1 MATTRAYY
9 DDPYCREWTARI
21 VRRVPGDGRVG
32 LVLDR
37 TYFYP
42 GGGGQPPDAGTIGG
56 QPLLEITEADDLVH
70 WVAQDPGADT
80 VPCALDWQRRL
91 DHMQQHTG
99 QHILSAAFE
108 RVLDADTVSFHLGE
122 DVVSIDIARVGLT
135 DDDLRR
141 VEHAANDVVMRDIPV
156 ATHYF
161 EPDQPIPLPLRKPPA
176 VEGTVRIVAVEGV
189 DYSPCG
195 GTHCART
202 GEVGPIKIVR
212 AERRGQETR
221 IYFLCGWRALQ
232 DYQRK
237 HAIVSSM
244 AAHFTVAD
252 AELPDAVGRLEDEAH
267 ALRKALEHAQ
277 ARLFDLEAARLLES
291 AESIGG
297 VRVVARVFDDCNGEA
312 VKRLALHLAAQG
324 RCVALLAS
332 RTDRVQV
339 AFARSEDVGY
349 DMAALLR
356 QVAPMFGGRGGGQ
369 PQIAQGGGTDTA
381 RIDDALR
388 HAVNLL
394 AANLLKEG

>member
-1 MATTRAYY
+1 METVRGYY
-9 DDPYCREWTARI
+9 EDPYCREWTATI
-21 VRRVPGDGRVG
+21 LRRLPGAGRVG

-37 TYFYP
+37 TFFYP

-56 QPLLEITEADDLVH
+56 QRLLEITEDGDLVH
-70 WVAQDPGADT
+70 WVAEDPGADT
-80 VPCALDWQRRL
+80 VPCALDWARRW

-122 DVVSIDIARVGLT
+122 DMVSIDVARVGLT

-141 VEHAANDVVMRDIPV
+141 VERAANEVVMGDLPV
-156 ATHYF
+156 GVRYF
-161 EPDQPIPLPLRKPPA
+161 EPGQPIPLPLRKPPV

-202 GEVGPIKIVR
+202 GEVGLIKIVR

-221 IYFLCGWRALQ
+221 IYFLCGWRALE

-237 HAIVSSM
+237 HAMVSSL

-252 AELPDAVGRLEDEAH
+252 AELADAVGRLEDEAR
-267 ALRKALEHAQ
+267 ALRKALEHTQ
-277 ARLFDLEAARLLES
+277 ARLFELEAAHLLAG
-291 AESIGG
+291 AERVGD
-297 VRVVARVFDDCNGEA
+297 VRVVARVFDDRNGEA

-339 AFARSEDVGY
+339 AFARSDDVGY

-356 QVAPMFGGRGGGQ
+356 QVAPIFGGRGGGQ
-369 PQIAQGGGTDTA
+369 PQIAQGGGTDAA
-381 RIDDALR
+381 RIEEAIR
-388 HAVNLL
+388 HAVS
-394 AANLLKEG
+394 LLKEG

>member
-1 MATTRAYY
+1 MGTLRAY
-9 DDPYCREWTARI
+9 DADSHCREWMATI
-21 VRRVPGDGRVG
+21 VRRVPGEGRVG
-32 LVLDR
+32 LVLDP

-42 GGGGQPPDAGTIGG
+42 GGGGQPPDGGTIGG
-56 QPLLEITEADDLVH
+56 QAVLGITEDGDPIH
-70 WVAQDPGADT
+70 WVAEDPGGDT
-80 VPCALDWQRRL
+80 VACALDWPRRL

-108 RVLDADTVSFHLGE
+108 QMLDADTVSFHLGE
-122 DVVSIDIARVGLT
+122 DAVSIDIARVGLT
-135 DDDLRR
+135 DDDLRH
-141 VEHAANDVVMRDIPV
+141 VEQAANDVVMRDLPV
-156 ATHYF
+156 RIYHF
-161 EPDQPIPLPLRKPPA
+161 EPGQPIPLPLRKPPA

-202 GEVGPIKIVR
+202 GEVGLIKIVR

-221 IYFLCGWRALQ
+221 IYFLCGWRALE

-252 AELPDAVGRLEDEAH
+252 AELADAVARLEEEARS
-267 ALRKALEHAQ
+267 LRKALEHAQ
-277 ARLFDLEAARLLES
+277 ARLFELEAATLLES
-291 AESIGG
+291 AEFIGG
-297 VRVVARVFDDCNGEA
+297 ARVVARVFDDRDADA
-312 VKRLALHLAAQG
+312 VKRLALHLAKQG

-332 RTDRVQV
+332 RGDRVQV
-339 AFARSEDVGY
+339 AFARSDDVGY

-356 QVAPMFGGRGGGQ
+356 EVAPIFGGRGGGQ
-369 PQIAQGGGTDTA
+369 PQIAQGGGTDPTH
-381 RIDDALR
+381 IDEALR

-394 AANLLKEG
+394 KER

>member
-1 MATTRAYY
+1 MGTLRAY
-9 DDPYCREWTARI
+9 DTDSHCREWMATI
-21 VRRVPGDGRVG
+21 VRRIPGEGRVG

-42 GGGGQPPDAGTIGG
+42 GGGGQPPDGGTIGG
-56 QPLLEITEADDLVH
+56 QAVLDITEDGDPIH
-70 WVAQDPGADT
+70 WVAEDPRGDT
-80 VPCALDWQRRL
+80 VACALDWPRRL

-108 RVLDADTVSFHLGE
+108 QMLDADTVSFHLGE
-122 DVVSIDIARVGLT
+122 DVVSIDIVRVGLA

-141 VEHAANDVVMRDIPV
+141 VEQAANDVVMRDLPV
-156 ATHYF
+156 SIYHF
-161 EPDQPIPLPLRKPPA
+161 EPGQPILLPLRKPPA

-202 GEVGPIKIVR
+202 GEVGLIKIVR

-221 IYFLCGWRALQ
+221 IYFLCGWRALE

-252 AELPDAVGRLEDEAH
+252 AELADAVARLEDEARS
-267 ALRKALEHAQ
+267 LRKALEHAQ
-277 ARLFDLEAARLLES
+277 ARLFELEAATLLES
-291 AESIGG
+291 AEFIGG
-297 VRVVARVFDDCNGEA
+297 ARVVARVFDDRDA
-312 VKRLALHLAAQG
+312 DTVKRLALHLARQG

-332 RTDRVQV
+332 RGERVQV
-339 AFARSEDVGY
+339 AFARSDDVGY

-356 QVAPMFGGRGGGQ
+356 EVAPIFGGRGGGQ
-369 PQIAQGGGTDTA
+369 PQIAQGGGTDPT
-381 RIDDALR
+381 RIDEALR

-394 AANLLKEG
+394 KER

>member
-1 MATTRAYY
+1 MGTVRAYY
-9 DDPYCREWTARI
+9 EDPYCREWAATI
-21 VRRVPGDGRVG
+21 VRRVRGERRVG

-37 TYFYP
+37 TCFYP

-56 QPLLEITEADDLVH
+56 QPLVEITEEDDLIH
-70 WVAQDPGADT
+70 WVAEDPSADT
-80 VPCALDWQRRL
+80 VHCALDWPRRL

-122 DVVSIDIARVGLT
+122 DVVSIDIARIGLT
-135 DDDLRR
+135 EDDLRC
-141 VEHAANDVVMRDIPV
+141 VEQAANDVVMRDIPV
-156 ATHYF
+156 GVHYF
-161 EPDQPIPLPLRKPPA
+161 EPGQPIPLPLRKPPA

-202 GEVGPIKIVR
+202 GEVGAIKIVR

-221 IYFLCGWRALQ
+221 IYFLCGGRALE
-232 DYQRK
+232 DYRRK

-252 AELPDAVGRLEDEAH
+252 AELPDAVARLEDEARS
-267 ALRKALEHAQ
+267 LRKALEHAQ
-277 ARLFDLEAARLLES
+277 ARLLELEAASLLES
-291 AESIGG
+291 AERIGD
-297 VRVVARVFDDCNGEA
+297 VRVVARVFDDRNGEA
-312 VKRLALHLAAQG
+312 VKRLALHLTAQG

-332 RTDRVQV
+332 RGERVQV
-339 AFARSEDVGY
+339 AFARSDDVGY

-356 QVAPMFGGRGGGQ
+356 QVAPLFGGRGGGQ
-369 PQIAQGGGTDTA
+369 PQIAQGGGTDAT
-381 RIDDALR
+381 RIDEALR
-388 HAVNLL
+388 QAV
-394 AANLLKEG
+394 NLLKEG

>member
-1 MATTRAYY
+1 MSTVRAYY
-9 DDPYCREWTARI
+9 EDPYCREWTAT
-21 VRRVPGDGRVG
+21 VLRRERREGRVG

-37 TYFYP
+37 TCFYP
-42 GGGGQPPDAGTIGG
+42 GGGGQPPDAGTIGS
-56 QPLLEITEADDLVH
+56 QPLLEITEGDDLVH
-70 WVAQDPGADT
+70 WVAEDPAADT
-80 VPCALDWQRRL
+80 VPCALDWARRL

-122 DVVSIDIARVGLT
+122 DMVSIDIAHIGLT

-141 VEHAANDVVMRDIPV
+141 VEQAANEVVMADLPV
-156 ATHYF
+156 GIRYF
-161 EPDQPIPLPLRKPPA
+161 EPGEVISLPLRRPPA
-176 VEGTVRIVAVEGV
+176 VEGRVRIVAVEGV

-221 IYFLCGWRALQ
+221 IYFLCGGRALE
-232 DYQRK
+232 DYRRK
-237 HAIVSSM
+237 HAILSSL

-252 AELPDAVGRLEDEAH
+252 AELPDAVARLEDEAH
-267 ALRKALEHAQ
+267 ALRKALEQAQ
-277 ARLFDLEAARLLES
+277 ARLLEIEAARLLEE
-291 AESIGG
+291 AESVGD
-297 VRVVARVFDDCNGEA
+297 VRVVARVFDDRNGEA

-332 RTDRVQV
+332 RGERVQV
-339 AFARSEDVGY
+339 AFARSDDVGY

-356 QVAPMFGGRGGGQ
+356 QVAPTFGGRGGGQ
-369 PQIAQGGGTDTA
+369 PQIAQGGGTDA
-381 RIDDALR
+381 SRVDEALR
-388 HAVNLL
+388 QAVNLL
-394 AANLLKEG
+394 KER

>member
-1 MATTRAYY
+1 MSTMRAYY
-9 DDPYCREWTARI
+9 DDPYGREWTARI
-21 VRRVPGDGRVG
+21 LRRVPGHGRVG
-32 LVLDR
+32 LALDR

-70 WVAQDPGADT
+70 WVAEDPDADT
-80 VPCALDWQRRL
+80 VSCVLDWQRRL

-108 RVLDADTVSFHLGE
+108 RALDADTVSFHLGE
-122 DVVSIDIARVGLT
+122 DTVSIDIARIGLT
-135 DDDLRR
+135 DEDLRR
-141 VEHAANDVVMRDIPV
+141 VEQIANDVVMRDIPV
-156 ATHYF
+156 GVHYF
-161 EPDQPIPLPLRKPPA
+161 EPGQPIPLPLRKPPA

-221 IYFLCGWRALQ
+221 IYFRCGGRALA
-232 DYQRK
+232 DYRRK
-237 HAIVSSM
+237 HAIVSSL

-252 AELPDAVGRLEDEAH
+252 AELPDAVMRLEDEARS
-267 ALRKALEHAQ
+267 LRKALEHAQ
-277 ARLFDLEAARLLES
+277 ARLFELEAAHLLES
-291 AESIGG
+291 AERIGE
-297 VRVVARVFDDCNGEA
+297 VRVVARVFDDRNGEA

-324 RCVALLAS
+324 QCVALLAA
-332 RTDRVQV
+332 RGDRVQV
-339 AFARSEDVGY
+339 AFARSDDVGY
-349 DMAALLR
+349 DMATLLR

-369 PQIAQGGGTDTA
+369 PQIAQGGGTDA
-381 RIDDALR
+381 SRIEEALR
-388 HAVNLL
+388 QAVS
-394 AANLLKEG
+394 LLKER